1 MTTLSPSKAV
11 DVLTCLQSPPFN
23 DERWAFRGQSRA
35 DWGLQPGIERHANKP
50 QVAEQYIVREFK
62 RRAHHYLR
70 DLPDDEDDLEWL
82 ALMQHHGAPTRLLD
96 WTKSAY
102 IAAFFAAESASKSTS
117 SAIWAIDQE
126 SIRSEALVMLGIT
139 DPEGDNDL
147 SSRKN
152 FTKLYRGIPPEG
164 LYLTAPVQPYRMN
177 ERLTIQQ
184 GLFLFPNHALMGF
197 ERNLKGLLHHANKR
211 YAENVNWLY
220 KIVVQPEARLG
231 LLEVLNTMNIN
242 AATLF
247 PGLDGF
253 ARSFRATCEIR
264 SGRDW
269 NAIADRTRQNREP

>member
-1 MTTLSPSKAV
+1 M
-11 DVLTCLQSPPFN
+11 
-23 DERWAFRGQSRA
+23 
-35 DWGLQPGIERHANKP
+35 
-50 QVAEQYIVREFK
+50 AEQYIVREFK

-152 FTKLYRGIPPEG
+152 FTKLYREIPPEG

-197 ERNLKGLLHHANKR
+197 ETNLKSLLHHANKR
-211 YAENVNWLY
+211 SAENVNWLY

-242 AATLF
+242 ATTLF

-264 SGRDW
+264 SERDW
-269 NAIADRTRQNREP
+269 NTIAARTRQNREP